1 MKNAIILCSGGLDS
15 VVCAHK
21 VSKSEEYKNI
31 RILFFDYG
39 QRSLEKER
47 ELSKR
52 CAEDLKSEFIEIKL
66 PRVKGISGA
75 LTKSSG
81 ETKVVSRE
89 DLKKSGDLSMEWY
102 FPFRNSVFLS
112 QAIALAEAC
121 FINEGE
127 LNDLFVGF
135 KCEGNDG
142 FPDTSD
148 EYVEHMNI
156 LIKKFSSGDFVINA
170 PLIKMDKEDIVKLGQ
185 ELNADLFKTYSCYV
199 GGSKHCGVCLACRLR
214 QEGFYWAGVKDKT
227 DYEKLPS
234 DYR

>member
-15 VVCAHK
+15 VVCAHQVK
-21 VSKSEEYKNI
+21 RSGEYAKI

-39 QRSLEKER
+39 QRSLGKER
-47 ELSKR
+47 DLSKK
-52 CAEDLKSEFIEIKL
+52 CAEDLESEFIEIEL

-75 LTKSSG
+75 LTKSG
-81 ETKVVSRE
+81 GREKEVSRE
-89 DLKKSGDLSMEWY
+89 DLKKSGDLSVAWY

-112 QAIALAEAC
+112 QAIALAEAS

-142 FPDTSD
+142 FPDTSE
-148 EYVEHMNI
+148 EYVEHMNM
-156 LIKKFSSGDFVINA
+156 LIKKFSSGDFSLKA
-170 PLIKMDKEDIVKLGQ
+170 PLIKMDKEDIVKLGH
-185 ELNADLFKTYSCYV
+185 ELNIDLSKTYSCYI
-199 GGSKHCGVCLACRLR
+199 GRSKHCGVCLACRLR
-214 QEGFYWAGVKDKT
+214 QEGFYWANIKDKT